1 MFKIGDRVL
10 LPAQVIEIISNNIVV
25 VNILSKADMTVDTST
40 ILREKDMTVKQV
52 QNA

>member
-25 VNILSKADMTVDTST
+25 VNILSKADMTVVIEFSD
-40 ILREKDMTVKQV
+40 LLYDRYVPDNEQD
-52 QNA
+52 